1 MREDFVYVRGSE
13 KMPVS
18 AWLSDY
24 RKVQDA
30 GILVPHVIT
39 EATSKGTQIVRVEQV
54 TVNSPVDMTMVN
66 ASAE

>member
-1 MREDFVYVRGSE
+1 
-13 KMPVS
+13 MPVS

-54 TVNSPVDMTMVN
+54 TVNSPSGHGDVQCKRGAMFYIGG
-66 ASAE
+66 SHLKG